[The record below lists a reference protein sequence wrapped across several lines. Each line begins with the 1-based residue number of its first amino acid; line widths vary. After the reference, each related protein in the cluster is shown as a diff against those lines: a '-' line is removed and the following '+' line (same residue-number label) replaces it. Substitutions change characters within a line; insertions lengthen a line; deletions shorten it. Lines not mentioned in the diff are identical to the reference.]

1 LRKTLG
7 VMAISQGQRNKW
19 QRENVKNSLA
29 VACLLLFGML
39 PTASSV
45 LAAHILAPA
54 QDASL
59 DALVR
64 AYPEFLVSHDVKVL
78 IWKDGTRMPVSD
90 GRSNKSFEE
99 KLSHAS
105 ILDQLSI
112 RYVRGPLEKPPGL
125 QDDPGRFRNTAF
137 FDKMYGD
144 CSKGE
149 VQRKLTRVAWLPKSG
164 GGSVQITTVN
174 SVADRLRAV
183 SEELDGLGPELTKFA
198 IPSSG
203 TFNCRTVKDTGNR
216 SMHAWGAAID
226 LNARFADY
234 WLWNPKGAY
243 RNRIPVAIVEI
254 FEKHGFIWGGKWG
267 HFDTMHFEYR
277 PELLPALSE
286 STDQLENASPTRALE
301 ESKDVK

>member
-1 LRKTLG
+1 MIDHQCETRRG
-7 VMAISQGQRNKW
+7 PAWSAA
-19 QRENVKNSLA
+19 LA
-29 VACLLLFGML
+29 ALCCLLATGV
-39 PTASSV
+39 P
-45 LAAHILAPA
+45 APA

-64 AYPEFLVSHDVKVL
+64 AYPEFLVSHDGKVL

-90 GRSNKSFEE
+90 GRTDKSFEE

-144 CSKGE
+144 CSRGE

-183 SEELDGLGPELTKFA
+183 SGNSMVWARAHEIRHSEQRHVQLPHRQRHRQPQHACMGRRYRPQFEICGLLAVEPERRRL
-198 IPSSG
+198 PQPHP
-203 TFNCRTVKDTGNR
+203 CRDRGNLR
-216 SMHAWGAAID
+216 EAWLHLGRQVGA
-226 LNARFADY
+226 L
-234 WLWNPKGAY
+234 
-243 RNRIPVAIVEI
+243 
-254 FEKHGFIWGGKWG
+254 
-267 HFDTMHFEYR
+267 DTMHFEYR

-286 STDQLENASPTRALE
+286 STD
-301 ESKDVK
+301 KDVK